1 MFSEENSLT
10 SARPLFGPSLRC
22 HWKVQEGV
30 GGGRDQVL
38 FSDNCEFALFH
49 LAFHVH
55 QNKLFTKIN
64 VTDSKGPESLHLW
77 AQRPSSAFSDYALCV
92 CGAAAVCYCE
102 LLSVDLK

>member
-10 SARPLFGPSLRC
+10 SAHPLFGPSLRC

-30 GGGRDQVL
+30 GGGRDHVL
-38 FSDNCEFALFH
+38 FSDNREFSLFH

-64 VTDSKGPESLHLW
+64 VKYNKGPRSLYLW
-77 AQRPSSAFSDYALCV
+77 ALRLNSAFSDYTLCV
-92 CGAAAVCYCE
+92 CGSHPIQCVVASCFQ
-102 LLSVDLK
+102 LI